1 MLIEPIYDG
10 SEEENDYYDNYNGN
24 SSYYD
29 KEENIYYVSSYE
41 TKYKVTVTK
50 PNEEI
55 QSSIVYLPGLDEDEV
70 TLETFTDGYIEF
82 KTEDEKRI
90 GWYDSNGNQMSIPST
105 YEIQDIKNGKITLRI
120 NNDDDDYNENEKY
133 EMNFIVIDMYG
144 NTLLQ
149 TTAIDVYD
157 NMYLVKNKNK
167 KMVLLDNDL
176 KQISNEYDKII
187 TTGLIDIA
195 AKFSSYY

>member
-1 MLIEPIYDG
+1 MEIIQT
-10 SEEENDYYDNYNGN
+10 NDYYDNYNGN

-29 KEENIYYVSSYE
+29 KEENMYYVSSYE

-55 QSSIVYLPGLDEDEV
+55 QSSIVYLPGLDEDEA

-82 KTEDEKRI
+82 KTEDKKRI
-90 GWYDSNGNQMSIPST
+90 GWYDSNGNQMSIPSG
-105 YEIQDIKNGKITLRI
+105 YEIQDVKNGKITLRI

-149 TTAIDVYD
+149 TTAIDVYE

-176 KQISNEYDKII
+176 KQISNDKI
-187 TTGLIDIA
+187 
-195 AKFSSYY
+195 SSFEL